1 MVVVLEALVVL
12 AVFGAVAVGLVKLAK
27 RVRRRGIG
35 DVVFG
40 VADEIWHPAGH
51 DTRIEV
57 KVQEERVA
65 PSQSPSDK

>member
-1 MVVVLEALVVL
+1 MLGAVVVV
-12 AVFGAVAVGLVKLAK
+12 AVFAAVAAGLVLLAR

-57 KVQEERVA
+57 RVREERGT
-65 PSQSPSDK
+65 PSSLTGDS

>member
-1 MVVVLEALVVL
+1 MVVALEALVVV
-12 AVFGAVAVGLVKLAK
+12 AVFAAIAVGLVKLAK

-51 DTRIEV
+51 DTRVEV
-57 KVQEERVA
+57 RVQEERVTPA
-65 PSQSPSDK
+65 PLPSDD

>member
-1 MVVVLEALVVL
+1 MLVALEALAVVV
-12 AVFGAVAVGLVKLAK
+12 VFAAIAVGLVKLAK

-51 DTRIEV
+51 ETRVEV
-57 KVQEERVA
+57 RVLTERVTPA
-65 PSQSPSDK
+65 PSPSDE